1 MKMHIVV
8 SWDISDGPNRTD
20 INDQLVAVLKPYPW
34 VRPLT
39 TFYVVKATPAE
50 RDVIIALMSAVIAQ
64 HSGRV
69 SLIVS
74 PSMAGMYAGTLPQ
87 HDWDKINQI
96 TA

>member
-1 MKMHIVV
+1 MHIVV

-34 VRPLT
+34 V
-39 TFYVVKATPAE
+39 
-50 RDVIIALMSAVIAQ
+50 
-64 HSGRV
+64 

-74 PSMAGMYAGTLPQ
+74 PSMAGMYAGTLPKD
-87 HDWDKINQI
+87 DWDKINQI